1 MAGYGSRFTKK
12 GYKIPK
18 PLIKVSGEEMFIK
31 AIKDLPKMK
40 SLKII
45 TRKEIV
51 KDNNCFENI
60 NNFYDDVEEKKLN
73 KMTNGQAITCL
84 EGLNDSHFVD
94 SQSLLISA
102 CDMGVIFDR
111 GKYEE
116 LLNSEDIDVLVW
128 GCRGYPG
135 CNY

>member
-1 MAGYGSRFTKK
+1 MAGYGSRFTK

-51 KDNNCFENI
+51 KDNNCFEDI
-60 NNFYDDVEEKKLN
+60 NKFYDDVSKNIK
-73 KMTNGQAITCL
+73 
-84 EGLNDSHFVD
+84 
-94 SQSLLISA
+94 
-102 CDMGVIFDR
+102 
-111 GKYEE
+111 
-116 LLNSEDIDVLVW
+116 
-128 GCRGYPG
+128 
-135 CNY
+135 